1 MTGIKAYQNCSLPVI
16 PLEERVKSRDL
27 AICKG
32 GCNRIMKISQT
43 KYQLCST
50 CSSKHRYVGGLCDI
64 PNCDKQPI
72 HTTYNKV
79 LCKNCHMVWRNLQ
92 FCHWD
97 RLVEQRRLQAAR
109 PETFVK
115 ALAAGLVTPVE
126 NPLRQTGNKKPRGK
140 CSICQEEKRIGNP
153 LYQLCMSCVRTL
165 QHYGEK
171 CSIKGAEPCQ
181 NDAVSFNREESRYVC
196 GSCQNR
202 KNTYKIAS
210 YQMYESQIRSQTKC
224 KFCGTEVSHNSQ
236 EGEYQCS
243 AHIDHDHTTGKIRGV
258 LCQKCNTDE
267 GVIKAWAERIKDT
280 PLGLIE
286 KIEEYYE
293 SPALSESW
301 IQES

>member
-1 MTGIKAYQNCSLPVI
+1 MKAYQNCTLPVI

-32 GCNRIMKISQT
+32 GCNRIMQIAQT

-50 CSSKHRYVGGLCDI
+50 CSQKHRYVGMVCDI

-72 HTTYNKV
+72 HTTDNKF
-79 LCKNCHMVWRNLQ
+79 LCKNCHMVWRNLE
-92 FCHWD
+92 FCNWD

-109 PETFVK
+109 PETFVN

-126 NPLRQTGNKKPRGK
+126 NPLKRVNGKFPIAK
-140 CSICQEEKRIGNP
+140 CSNCHEERRIDNS
-153 LYQLCMSCVRTL
+153 LYQICNKCIRHL

-171 CSIKGAEPCQ
+171 CSLKGAEPCQ

-196 GSCQNR
+196 SSCQNR

-224 KFCGTEVSHNSQ
+224 KFCGTEVSHNSP
-236 EGEYQCS
+236 EGKAHCS
-243 AHIDHDHTTGKIRGV
+243 AHIDHDHDTGKIRGV

-286 KIEEYYE
+286 RIEDYYQ

-301 IQES
+301 IQKS